1 MDKLLIDVTKDSND
15 YGLVLMNAK
24 KLWFSENPYTLCDFL
39 EYVKLADTKE
49 IMDIITNAM
58 IRYGDIVHL
67 YELYFLMSERKA
79 KNFNYKQVEDLI
91 KQSKN
96 AKLMSYTLSFTDVK
110 DKDDMLKN
118 LYATK
123 SVKWIEALKG
133 EINVDELP
141 GYKEAYEEA
150 LDFPY
155 FPPCLEK
162 YHTKDVS
169 NLMELAIKE
178 RNPYILNEL
187 ADYMEYLEKYRGK
200 SSLHIEELFDP
211 FKMSAS
217 GDPLH
222 QYEFASSISS
232 SPKDSL
238 TDMVIEEGIAK
249 IMYYMYRYV
258 SGVNEEKIVKAI
270 NNTGNEKYIKLTK

>member
-24 KLWFSENPYTLCDFL
+24 KLWFSEDPYTLCDFL

-58 IRYGDIVHL
+58 IKYGDIVHL

-123 SVKWIEALKG
+123 YVKWIEALKG

-141 GYKEAYEEA
+141 GYKEVYEEA

-200 SSLHIEELFDP
+200 SGLHIEDLFDP
-211 FKMSAS
+211 FKIASS